1 MQLATFC
8 SHDVFRV
15 LGVQIQS
22 SCSSEGCAVCCP
34 PQTVNIND
42 RHSRGFEA
50 GGRAMVVGD
59 HCVVVGGRLG
69 GAVEVP
75 GGGVARVLDP
85 VQRFKLMQQPQTA
98 TVLRSWRIEEAVLG
112 LILFVLCLVTEL
124 LPAPPRFR
132 IPDVRAIVSDFVNA
146 VVSVAVIR

>member
-1 MQLATFC
+1 
-8 SHDVFRV
+8 
-15 LGVQIQS
+15 
-22 SCSSEGCAVCCP
+22 
-34 PQTVNIND
+34 
-42 RHSRGFEA
+42 
-50 GGRAMVVGD
+50 MVVGD
-59 HCVVVGGRLG
+59 PCVVVGGRLG